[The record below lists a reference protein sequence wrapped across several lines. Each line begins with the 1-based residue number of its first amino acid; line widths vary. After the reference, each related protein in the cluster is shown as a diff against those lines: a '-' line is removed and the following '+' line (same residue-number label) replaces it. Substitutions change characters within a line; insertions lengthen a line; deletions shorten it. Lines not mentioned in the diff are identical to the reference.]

1 MTTTLLPKE
10 QVDILR
16 SIGDA
21 ANVLMA
27 LLMIDRLYPGRST
40 KVDEFVKILGKDKR
54 VIEKRLDSLC
64 GADRVIFDGY
74 GYVLMEGGRALFLA
88 AAPSLTN
95 PLSKLENGSESLN
108 WDVIEALAPTSPRE
122 DEALSPDNEQALEA
136 QALNLE
142 DAQSVQ
148 EGQTSHARNARALE
162 EVEDSLTLIKKDE
175 SSSTYLD
182 AQNVRA
188 LRIEQVFAKSNVL
201 FGETVLLR
209 RDASLEY
216 AIGVFAHVY
225 TLKDKSSFHFPARV
239 AWTMMRDEKEPR
251 EEFTKA
257 PWKYLSSE
265 YLEALH
271 LVCYQCNACPSPMY
285 GTRKELDDH
294 IKQSHPQVVICEE
307 CGVEL
312 DGEEAFGAH
321 WEEQHRPKPVIK
333 DDSVLVPINGRM
345 NAEQAWQSVLG
356 QLQMEMPR
364 ASFGT
369 WVRDTKAVSFDGA
382 TLKIGV
388 RNAYARE
395 WLESRLAST
404 VSRLL
409 VGIMNQ
415 TVAVMFV
422 VSE

>member
-108 WDVIEALAPTSPRE
+108 WDVIEALALSP
-122 DEALSPDNEQALEA
+122 DLDGQALQAQALSPVSEI
-136 QALNLE
+136 
-142 DAQSVQ
+142 Q
-148 EGQTSHARNARALE
+148 EGQNSRAHNARALE